1 MPVPPTGRCI
11 GICGEDAERSQSPPP
26 LLRRRAAAFF
36 GGFCAL
42 RDGTAM
48 PRAYGRTDT
57 NERKMIV
64 DGAAMVYYT
73 VSERFSAE
81 KAGNGALMCW
91 RKAEDEAWI
100 GSNLSHG

>member
-1 MPVPPTGRCI
+1 MRMPKEAAARRR
-11 GICGEDAERSQSPPP
+11 ICGGG
-26 LLRRRAAAFF
+26 LRRSLAAL
-36 GGFCAL
+36 AL
-42 RDGTAM
+42 CGDGMAM

-81 KAGNGALMCW
+81 KAGNGALMC
-91 RKAEDEAWI
+91 
-100 GSNLSHG
+100 